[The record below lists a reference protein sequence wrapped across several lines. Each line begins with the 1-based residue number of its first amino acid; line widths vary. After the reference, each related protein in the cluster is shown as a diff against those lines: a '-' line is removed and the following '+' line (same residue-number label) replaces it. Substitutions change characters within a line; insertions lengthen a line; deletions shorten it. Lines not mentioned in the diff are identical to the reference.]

1 VVIGT
6 VGRLQAVKDQIGV
19 IRGFAALLRD
29 QPVLRAIARLAIV
42 GDGPMR
48 NALSATVLEE
58 RLGDLVWIP
67 GARNDMQHIYQCL
80 DVFILPSL
88 KEGISNT
95 ILEAM
100 ATGLPVIATAV
111 GGNPELVQ
119 DDVNGI
125 LVPVSDPEAMAG
137 ALRRYVLS
145 PKLRLQH
152 GTAGRRRAISNF
164 SVDAM
169 VDSYV
174 RLYDSFC
181 PAGS

>member
-1 VVIGT
+1 M
-6 VGRLQAVKDQIGV
+6 RAV
-19 IRGFAALLRD
+19 
-29 QPVLRAIARLAIV
+29 ARLALV

-48 NALSATVLEE
+48 NALLAAVAEE
-58 RLGDLVWIP
+58 RLEDLVWIP
-67 GARNDMQHIYQCL
+67 GASADMQRIYQCL

-119 DDVNGI
+119 DDVNGR
-125 LVPVSDPEAMAG
+125 LVPVSNPEQLAREMG
-137 ALRRYVLS
+137 RYIRS
-145 PKLRLQH
+145 PELRLRH
-152 GTAGRRRAISNF
+152 GIAGRQRAIRDF
-164 SVDAM
+164 SVEAM

-174 RLYDSFC
+174 RLYDSVC
-181 PAGS
+181 PARS